1 MYIMK
6 ISKANQLVHVLHFE
20 SFQNAIACIADKAF
34 LNNLPNNQYISASG
48 LGRPQIIYG
57 GISNRDNLP
66 DDFEFR
72 YENGVR
78 VYVGTILTEEEMERS
93 NTKS

>member
-6 ISKANQLVHVLHFE
+6 ISKGSQLVHVLHFE
-20 SFQNAIACIADKAF
+20 SFQNAIACIADEAF
-34 LNNLPNNQYISASG
+34 LNNLPNNQCIALND

-57 GISNRDNLP
+57 GISNKDNLP

-78 VYVGTILTEEEMERS
+78 VYVGTILTEEEKERS
-93 NTKS
+93 NA